1 MAREHPLDCCWKTE
15 HPHICQLKDKGWLF
29 CWLDIYATWKS
40 EKNASFLLC
49 VIFFSTSFY
58 TLCPNLRHFL
68 AASNKPPLTSLD
80 KHAAC
85 KYIIIYRYTTSYN
98 NINCLNI
105 SEISSKYPL
114 TIHQM
119 SIRYPSSNYSLNFQG
134 YMLCLNQVP
143 YPHLQDMIME
153 ICYLSRWCHLEQG
166 LVQLQMLWPQIWLF
180 KHKCYI
186 DIWVCLKIRYIPNE
200 IAI

>member
-1 MAREHPLDCCWKTE
+1 MLLQSYFFFWVITDWPVKKRPRCHGTFILLIAVSTE

-29 CWLDIYATWKS
+29 CWLDMYAIWKS

-58 TLCPNLRHFL
+58 TFYPNLPHFL

-80 KHAAC
+80 KHSAC
-85 KYIIIYRYTTSYN
+85 RYIIIYRYTTLYN

-119 SIRYPSSNYSLNFQG
+119 SIRYPSSNYSLKCQG
-134 YMLCLNQVP
+134 YFV
-143 YPHLQDMIME
+143 
-153 ICYLSRWCHLEQG
+153 
-166 LVQLQMLWPQIWLF
+166 
-180 KHKCYI
+180 
-186 DIWVCLKIRYIPNE
+186 
-200 IAI
+200 